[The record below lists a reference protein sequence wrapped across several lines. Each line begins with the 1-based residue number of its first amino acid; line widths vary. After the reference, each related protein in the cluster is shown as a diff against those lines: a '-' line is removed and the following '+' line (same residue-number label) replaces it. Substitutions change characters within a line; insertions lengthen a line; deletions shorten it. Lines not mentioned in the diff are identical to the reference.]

1 MNGDKIVIFKNS
13 LHQRVIFNQKYLFC
27 ESIDMTGLSG
37 IHSVQNL
44 AFSDGQVT
52 VSHQLGAKTI
62 PCSFAF
68 KNTKNDGY
76 TKNLLEN
83 IFIPKDNGT
92 LTVITKDN
100 TYSIDCSPQ
109 NVPVFKRDEVKFV
122 YRFDIDFVSDSSL
135 WRKGNE
141 ISVTLNSAETVIL
154 SDNPHELP
162 MKIIFPAS
170 NSATLFNVNG
180 KGFTLKKHTMSLTVD
195 TQTFTVK
202 DGQGKNQ
209 NQYIDATA
217 ELDEIF
223 FHFGENKIICS
234 PFTDVKILYYQLSCG
249 EM

>member
-1 MNGDKIVIFKNS
+1 MRGDKIVIYENS
-13 LHQRVIFNQKYLFC
+13 FHQKAVFNQKYLFC

-44 AFSDGQVT
+44 AFADGQAT
-52 VSHQLGAKTI
+52 VSHQLGAKNI

-68 KNTKNDGY
+68 KNTQNDEY

-83 IFIPKDNGT
+83 IFIPKSLGT

-100 TYSIDCSPQ
+100 IYSIDCYPQ

-122 YRFDIDFVSDSSL
+122 YRFDVDFVADFPY
-135 WRKGNE
+135 WQKGAE
-141 ISVTLNSAETVIL
+141 IPLTLSNAETLVYSNNNI
-154 SDNPHELP
+154 DLP
-162 MKIIFPAS
+162 MRIVFPS
-170 NSATLFNVNG
+170 GPATLFNVNG
-180 KGFTLKKHTMSLTVD
+180 KGFTLKKHTMPLTVD

-202 DGQGKNQ
+202 DSQGKNQ

>member
-1 MNGDKIVIFKNS
+1 MRGDKIVIYENS
-13 LHQRVIFNQKYLFC
+13 FHQKAVFNQKYLFC
-27 ESIDMTGLSG
+27 ESIDMTGTAG

-68 KNTKNDGY
+68 KNTQNDGY

-100 TYSIDCSPQ
+100 TYSIDCYPQ
-109 NVPVFKRDEVKFV
+109 NVPVFNRDEVKCV
-122 YRFDIDFVSDSSL
+122 YRFDVDFVSDDSL

-141 ISVTLNSAETVIL
+141 IPVTLKSAETVIL
-154 SDNPHELP
+154 SDNPHDLP
-162 MKIIFPAS
+162 MKIVFPAGP
-170 NSATLFNVNG
+170 ATLFNVNG

-202 DGQGKNQ
+202 DNQGKNQ

-217 ELDEIF
+217 ELDEIYF
-223 FHFGENKIICS
+223 RFGENKIICS
-234 PFTDVKILYYQLSCG
+234 PFTDVKILYYQLSMG

>member
-1 MNGDKIVIFKNS
+1 MNGDKIVIFENS

-52 VSHQLGAKTI
+52 VSHQLEAKTI

-100 TYSIDCSPQ
+100 TYSIDCYPQ

-122 YRFDIDFVSDSSL
+122 YRFDVDFVADFPY
-135 WRKGNE
+135 WQKGAE
-141 ISVTLNSAETVIL
+141 IPLTLSNAETLVYSNNNI
-154 SDNPHELP
+154 DLP
-162 MKIIFPAS
+162 MRIVFPS
-170 NSATLFNVNG
+170 GPATLFNVNG
-180 KGFTLKKHTMSLTVD
+180 KGFILKKHTMPLTVD

-202 DGQGKNQ
+202 DSQGKNR

>member
-1 MNGDKIVIFKNS
+1 MRGDKIVIYENS
-13 LHQRVIFNQKYLFC
+13 LHQKAVFNQKNLFC

-44 AFSDGQVT
+44 AFADGQVT
-52 VSHQLGAKTI
+52 VSHQLSAKTI

-68 KNTKNDGY
+68 KNTQNDVY

-100 TYSIDCSPQ
+100 IYSIDCYPQ
-109 NVPVFKRDEVKFV
+109 NAPVFKRDTVKFV

-141 ISVTLNSAETVIL
+141 ISVTLKSAETIIL
-154 SDNPHELP
+154 SDNPHDLP
-162 MKIIFPAS
+162 MKIIFPSS
-170 NSATLFNVNG
+170 NTATLFNVNG
-180 KGFTLKKHTMSLTVD
+180 KGFTLKKHTMPLTVD

-202 DGQGKNQ
+202 DSQGKNQ
-209 NQYIDATA
+209 NQCIDATA
-217 ELDEIF
+217 ELDTIYF
-223 FHFGENKIICS
+223 RFGKNKIICS
-234 PFTDVKILYYQLSCG
+234 PFTDVKILYYQLSNG

>member
-1 MNGDKIVIFKNS
+1 
-13 LHQRVIFNQKYLFC
+13 
-27 ESIDMTGLSG
+27 MTGLSG

-68 KNTKNDGY
+68 WNFQNDIY

-100 TYSIDCSPQ
+100 TYSIDCYPQ

-122 YRFDIDFVSDSSL
+122 YRFDVDFVADFPY
-135 WRKGNE
+135 WQKGAE
-141 ISVTLNSAETVIL
+141 IPLTLSNAETLVYSNNNI
-154 SDNPHELP
+154 DLP
-162 MKIIFPAS
+162 MRIVFPS
-170 NSATLFNVNG
+170 GPATLFNVNG
-180 KGFTLKKHTMSLTVD
+180 KGFILKKHTMPLTVD

-202 DGQGKNQ
+202 DTQGKNQ
-209 NQYIDATA
+209 TQYIDATA

>member
-1 MNGDKIVIFKNS
+1 MRGDKIVIYENS
-13 LHQRVIFNQKYLFC
+13 LGQRIVFDSRQLFA
-27 ESIDMTGLSG
+27 EYIDMTGTSG

-44 AFSDGQVT
+44 AFADGQAT
-52 VSHQLGAKTI
+52 VSHQLGAKNI

-68 KNTKNDGY
+68 KNTQNDEY

-83 IFIPKDNGT
+83 IFIPKSLGT

-100 TYSIDCSPQ
+100 IYSIDCYPQ

-122 YRFDIDFVSDSSL
+122 YRFDVDFVSDNSL

-154 SDNPHELP
+154 SDNPHDLP
-162 MKIIFPAS
+162 MKILFPSS
-170 NSATLFNVNG
+170 NTATLFNVNG
-180 KGFTLKKHTMSLTVD
+180 KGFILKSHTMPFTVD

-202 DGQGKNQ
+202 DTQGKNQ
-209 NQYIDATA
+209 TQYIDATA

>member
-100 TYSIDCSPQ
+100 TYSIDCYPQ

-122 YRFDIDFVSDSSL
+122 YRFDVDFVADFPY
-135 WRKGNE
+135 WQKGAE
-141 ISVTLNSAETVIL
+141 IPLTLSNAETLVYSNNNI
-154 SDNPHELP
+154 DLP
-162 MKIIFPAS
+162 MRIAFPS
-170 NSATLFNVNG
+170 GPATLFNVNG
-180 KGFTLKKHTMSLTVD
+180 KGFILKKHTMPLTVD

-202 DGQGKNQ
+202 DSQGKNQ

-234 PFTDVKILYYQLSCG
+234 PFTDVKILYYQLSMG

>member
-1 MNGDKIVIFKNS
+1 MRGDKIVIYENS
-13 LHQRVIFNQKYLFC
+13 LHQRAVFNQKYLFC

-44 AFSDGQVT
+44 AFADGQAT
-52 VSHQLGAKTI
+52 VSHQLAAKTI

-68 KNTKNDGY
+68 WNFQNDNY

-83 IFIPKDNGT
+83 IFIPKSLGT

-100 TYSIDCSPQ
+100 TYSIDCYPQ

-122 YRFDIDFVSDSSL
+122 YRFDIDFVSDNSL

-154 SDNPHELP
+154 SDNPHDLP
-162 MKIIFPAS
+162 MKIVFPAGP
-170 NSATLFNVNG
+170 ATLFNVNG
-180 KGFTLKKHTMSLTVD
+180 KGFTLKKHTMPLTVD

-202 DGQGKNQ
+202 DTQGKNQ

-234 PFTDVKILYYQLSCG
+234 PFSGVQIFYYQLSCG

>member
-100 TYSIDCSPQ
+100 TYSIDCYPQ

-122 YRFDIDFVSDSSL
+122 YRFDVDFVADFPY
-135 WRKGNE
+135 WQKGAE
-141 ISVTLNSAETVIL
+141 IPLTLSNAETLVYSNNNI
-154 SDNPHELP
+154 DLP
-162 MKIIFPAS
+162 MRIVFPS
-170 NSATLFNVNG
+170 GPATLFNVNG
-180 KGFTLKKHTMSLTVD
+180 KGFILKKHTMPLTVD

-202 DGQGKNQ
+202 DTQGKNQ
-209 NQYIDATA
+209 TQYIDATA

>member
-1 MNGDKIVIFKNS
+1 MNGDKIVIFENS

-100 TYSIDCSPQ
+100 TYSIDCYPQ

-122 YRFDIDFVSDSSL
+122 YRFDVDFVADFPY
-135 WRKGNE
+135 WQKGAE
-141 ISVTLNSAETVIL
+141 IPLTLSNAETLVYSNNNI
-154 SDNPHELP
+154 DLP
-162 MKIIFPAS
+162 MRIVFPS
-170 NSATLFNVNG
+170 GPATLFNVNG
-180 KGFTLKKHTMSLTVD
+180 KGFILKKHTMPLTVD

-202 DGQGKNQ
+202 DSQGKNQ